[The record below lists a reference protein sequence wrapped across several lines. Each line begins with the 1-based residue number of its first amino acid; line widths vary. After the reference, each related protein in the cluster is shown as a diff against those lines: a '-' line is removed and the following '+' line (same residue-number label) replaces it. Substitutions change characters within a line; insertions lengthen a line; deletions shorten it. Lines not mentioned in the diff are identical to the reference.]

1 MGKQLGF
8 KVQEIPPLQLGG
20 RTVSSTLI
28 RQLIRENRFEQLPM
42 YLGRPYG
49 IRGSV
54 EIGDQR
60 GRILGFPTANIN
72 PRVNLALNKG
82 VYVSRVCWQG
92 RRLWGGSNFGTRPT
106 FQKDKPLLETH
117 LLDETIDLYGEI
129 IEIQPLA
136 FLRQVVKF
144 SGPDEL
150 KAQIVMD
157 IKQARNYLERSKQT

>member
-1 MGKQLGF
+1 
-8 KVQEIPPLQLGG
+8 
-20 RTVSSTLI
+20 
-28 RQLIRENRFEQLPM
+28 M

-92 RRLWGGSNFGTRPT
+92 RRLWGVSNFGTRPT
-106 FQKDKPLLETH
+106 FQRDKPLLETH